1 MLMMMTYHSKIEKK
15 KLDTSELKIDL
26 PEIKPTFTKER
37 TNVLEEALM
46 KGIHEALLE
55 QRNKAYKNF
64 VDKLG
69 YIPPTI
75 TIEQYPMR
83 FKEKSDGTI
92 EVSQEFK
99 IKENKKEV
107 KNGKSEDGNNDR
119 RGSLSGN

>member
-1 MLMMMTYHSKIEKK
+1 MNFP
-15 KLDTSELKIDL
+15 EL
-26 PEIKPTFTKER
+26 EQSFTKER
-37 TNVLEEALM
+37 TNVLGDALM

-69 YIPPTI
+69 YIPPAV

-99 IKENKKEV
+99 IKESEKEV
-107 KNGKSEDGNNDR
+107 KNGKRKDGNNYR
-119 RGSLSGN
+119 RGGLSGN

>member
-1 MLMMMTYHSKIEKK
+1 MMMTYHFKIEKK

-26 PEIKPTFTKER
+26 PEIKPIYTKEL
-37 TNVLEEALM
+37 TNVLGEAIM

-69 YIPPTI
+69 YIPPRV

-99 IKENKKEV
+99 IKESEKEV
-107 KNGKSEDGNNDR
+107 KNGKSKDGNNYR
-119 RGSLSGN
+119 RGGLSGN

>member
-1 MLMMMTYHSKIEKK
+1 MLMTTTYRSKIEKK

-37 TNVLEEALM
+37 TNVLGESLM

-69 YIPPTI
+69 YIPPRV
-75 TIEQYPMR
+75 TIEQYPMK

-99 IKENKKEV
+99 IKENEKEV
-107 KNGKSEDGNNDR
+107 KNGKSKDGNNDR

>member
-1 MLMMMTYHSKIEKK
+1 MTYHFKIEKK

-26 PEIKPTFTKER
+26 PEIKPSFTKEI
-37 TNVLEEALM
+37 TNVLGYAIM

-69 YIPPTI
+69 YIPPRVTI
-75 TIEQYPMR
+75 KQYPMR

-92 EVSQEFK
+92 EVSQKFK
-99 IKENKKEV
+99 IKENEKEV
-107 KNGKSEDGNNDR
+107 KNGKSEDGNNYR

>member
-1 MLMMMTYHSKIEKK
+1 MTYHSKIEKK

-37 TNVLEEALM
+37 TNVLGEALM

>member
-1 MLMMMTYHSKIEKK
+1 MMMTYHSKIEKK

>member
-1 MLMMMTYHSKIEKK
+1 MNFP
-15 KLDTSELKIDL
+15 EL
-26 PEIKPTFTKER
+26 EQSFTKER
-37 TNVLEEALM
+37 TNVLGDALM

-69 YIPPTI
+69 YIPPTV

-99 IKENKKEV
+99 IKESEKEV
-107 KNGKSEDGNNDR
+107 KNGKSKDGNNYR
-119 RGSLSGN
+119 RGGLSGN